1 MRRYGRRASAPA
13 VFAVLLVVSTVGT
26 ALAQDRYE
34 ELLDELP
41 EVELGSECTAEE
53 EGDLAAVP
61 GTIVICAAT
70 ADDPDRFSWREAS
83 GEEVDAAL
91 ERIDDDT
98 DGTDEPTE
106 EDADE
111 PAEVE
116 APARIDAGDG
126 GLAARS
132 PLTSWLP
139 VGLALVLLAGLLAAR
154 TALRSEDL

>member
-1 MRRYGRRASAPA
+1 MLRCGRRASASA
-13 VFAVLLVVSTVGT
+13 VFAALLVVSTVGT

-70 ADDPDRFSWREAS
+70 TDDPDRFSWREAS

-139 VGLALVLLAGLLAAR
+139 VGLALALLAGLLAAR